1 MSNIHS
7 EIELHFYSF
16 IWHRNISIQFERRI
30 LKYLDFFLKMMN
42 TAQLDL
48 IHSDTKIYF
57 ILQLKLYDIMQQD
70 IIFVLEI
77 WKNFSYHSIGKR
89 WITILSINHTK

>member
-1 MSNIHS
+1 
-7 EIELHFYSF
+7 
-16 IWHRNISIQFERRI
+16 
-30 LKYLDFFLKMMN
+30 MN

-48 IHSDTKIYF
+48 IHSDTKTYF

-77 WKNFSYHSIGKR
+77 WKNYFHYSKDRIR
-89 WITILSINHTK
+89 NNI